1 MIPSLIPFAFLTLLR
16 VSYRPRP
23 DYCKSGPLAGVNFDV
38 KCVSEVRI
46 SPRARFGYLSLP
58 TPVAADSCGCEHL
71 RITCYVADFDRNRP
85 DFFPTVKSGETD
97 GHR

>member
-46 SPRARFGYLSLP
+46 AASSFCYLSLA
-58 TPVAADSCGCEHL
+58 TVAAANIWG
-71 RITCYVADFDRNRP
+71 
-85 DFFPTVKSGETD
+85 
-97 GHR
+97 